1 MLKRNLLAALVLA
14 AASSATF
21 AANTDSSNSQVVEG
35 KAACTAQVEGTARQT
50 AELAACD
57 QFKYPNNGI

>member
-35 KAACTAQVEGTARQT
+35 KAACTAQVQGTARQT
-50 AELAACD
+50 AELEACD
-57 QFKYPNNGI
+57 EFKYSHSEY

>member
-14 AASSATF
+14 AASSAVF

-35 KAACTAQVEGTARQT
+35 KAACTTQVKGTARQT
-50 AELAACD
+50 AELEACD
-57 QFKYPNNGI
+57 QYNSPNGQY

>member
-35 KAACTAQVEGTARQT
+35 KGACTAQVEGTARQT
-50 AELAACD
+50 AELAACE